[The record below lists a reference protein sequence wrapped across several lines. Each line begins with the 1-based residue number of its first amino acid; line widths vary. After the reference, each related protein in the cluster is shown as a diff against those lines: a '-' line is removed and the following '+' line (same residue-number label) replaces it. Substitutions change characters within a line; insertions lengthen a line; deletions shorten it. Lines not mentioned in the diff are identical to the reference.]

1 VARVSRGWLGSFSN
15 AAAGVRLAVRTQ
27 RNVRL
32 HLVFALAALGLGFH
46 LRLGRAELALVAL
59 AIGLVLGAELLNS
72 ALEALVDL
80 VTAHEHPLAKAAK
93 DMAAGA
99 VLVTAAAA
107 LAVGWLVFLP
117 HVRARVFP

>member
-1 VARVSRGWLGSFSN
+1 MSRGWLESFRD

-32 HLVFALAALGLGFH
+32 HLLFALAALGLGLY
-46 LRLGRAELALVAL
+46 LRLERAELALVAL

-80 VTAHEHPLAKAAK
+80 VSAQQHPLAKAAK

-99 VLVTAAAA
+99 VLVAAAAA
-107 LAVGWLVFLP
+107 LAVGWLLFLP
-117 HVRARVFP
+117 HLRAGVFP